1 LRKSNSSW
9 LTPAALAQKQELNK
23 TKSEETK
30 LKISLALK
38 NHPSLK
44 FSYKKYKPIIM
55 SDINGNTIKT
65 FPGVGVTLKELNL
78 SQNNFKDI
86 IVNKKLYL
94 PLCSCKGKP
103 ALAQKQEQKYYL
115 KYK

>member
-1 LRKSNSSW
+1 VQ
-9 LTPAALAQKQELNK
+9 LTLQLNK
-23 TKSEETK
+23 PKSEETK

-55 SDINGNTIKT
+55 TDIKGNTIKT
-65 FPGVGVTLKELNL
+65 FQGVGISLKELNL
-78 SQNNFKDI
+78 SQNKFKDI

-94 PLCSCKGKP
+94 
-103 ALAQKQEQKYYL
+103 QKYYL

>member
-1 LRKSNSSW
+1 MAGFS
-9 LTPAALAQKQELNK
+9 QLNK
-23 TKSEETK
+23 PKSEETK
-30 LKISLALK
+30 LKIFLALK

-55 SDINGNTIKT
+55 TDIIGNTIKT
-65 FPGVGVTLKELNL
+65 FPGVTLKELNL
-78 SQNNFKDI
+78 SQNKFKDI

-94 PLCSCKGKP
+94 
-103 ALAQKQEQKYYL
+103 QKYYL